1 MFMHY
6 FAPLSLSLSPHCQK
20 FRSLH
25 LKELCVLIMSQYSKN
40 EPTTHEEGVK
50 FGLII
55 GSIIS
60 NCEALFSEKFE
71 GKYELR
77 DFLSTIGLGEFSPG
91 SKRLDGSLWLKYD
104 GYKCGRD
111 VTNITLLCSELWL
124 YTSPNTR
131 EEWGDVFTQ
140 ITKLKNK
147 YNSNSSLCRKLDMIQ
162 MSLMC
167 FVEANQLYCMT
178 RELKRTKTDLDGTK
192 DELKM
197 LNLCFVYIRLMREGL
212 SYENAVYV
220 SEVLGIKKEDDLIYV
235 GVKDIDSL
243 DMPSTEKSK
252 FRTICLNYKSDG
264 ECTFIKYLR
273 KNGFCQRMAMSISE
287 NLGIQLVERISD
299 VTQNDI
305 AKLNLSDDDRTLLL
319 MIWRNYMNELRS
331 EVDSGDLEKIETPRG
346 VYFLLQQ
353 LKSECNFTTGETRII
368 HPILLPS

>member
-1 MFMHY
+1 
-6 FAPLSLSLSPHCQK
+6 
-20 FRSLH
+20 
-25 LKELCVLIMSQYSKN
+25 MSEYSKD

-71 GKYELR
+71 GYELK
-77 DFLSTIGLGEFSPG
+77 DFLRTIGLGEFSSG
-91 SKRLDGSLWLKYD
+91 DKRLDGSLWLKYD
-104 GYKCGRD
+104 GYKRGRD

-131 EEWGDVFTQ
+131 EGWGDVFTE
-140 ITKLKNK
+140 IPKLKIK
-147 YNSNSSLCRKLDMIQ
+147 YKDNSSLCRTLDSLH

-178 RELKRTKTDLDGTK
+178 RELKRTKTDLVGTK
-192 DELKM
+192 DELENQ
-197 LNLCFVYIRLMREGL
+197 LNKCSVHLRLMREGL

-273 KNGFCQRMAMSISE
+273 KNGFCQMTAMFISQ
-287 NLGIQLVERISD
+287 NLGIQLVERLSA
-299 VTQNDI
+299 VTQDDI

-353 LKSECNFTTGETRII
+353 LKSE
-368 HPILLPS
+368 